1 MYSVRI
7 LRRAIKDIADLP
19 KEYAHLIGER
29 TMERLTVA
37 DLTIDE
43 FKALVR
49 EVIVQ
54 TLSEIF
60 GDPDEGLELNEDFQ
74 LELQHSLDTVKA
86 GGKTIPVNEVAE
98 RLELRW

>member
-1 MYSVRI
+1 
-7 LRRAIKDIADLP
+7 
-19 KEYAHLIGER
+19 
-29 TMERLTVA
+29 MERLTVA

-49 EVIVQ
+49 EAIVQ
-54 TLSEIF
+54 TLSKIF

-74 LELQHSLDTVKA
+74 LELQQSLDTVKA